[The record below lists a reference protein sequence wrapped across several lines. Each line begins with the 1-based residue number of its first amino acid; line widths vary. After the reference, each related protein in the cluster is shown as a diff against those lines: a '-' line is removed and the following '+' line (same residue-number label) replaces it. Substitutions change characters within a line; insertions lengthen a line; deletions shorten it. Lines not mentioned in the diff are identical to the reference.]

1 MKVVFVESL
10 VFTKVV
16 PHYFGGDS
24 EYQEFQFVLLENP
37 ERGDVM
43 RGCGGLRKIRWRDL
57 RRGKGTR
64 GGLRVIYLYVPDFSR
79 ILLLDVYDK
88 NEAGDLTTDERK
100 LLANLADD
108 YRKTLEARKENR

>member
-1 MKVVFVESL
+1 MKVVFVEAL
-10 VFTKVV
+10 AFTKVV

-24 EYQEFQFVLLENP
+24 EYQDFQFALLENP

-43 RGCGGLRKIRWRDL
+43 RGCGGLRKIRWKDI

-64 GGLRVIYLYVPDFSR
+64 GGLRIIYLYVPETCR
-79 ILLLDVYDK
+79 VLLLDVYDK
-88 NEAGDLTTDERK
+88 NEADDLTADERK

-108 YRKTLEARKENR
+108 YRKTLDEKKETK